1 MVPTFHPFYHLNNN
15 MFNSAIIVPVLR
27 QDLDFHGICGSS
39 ERYIC
44 LCFVDIGGICD
55 DQFTIILFIKC
66 IIRNNEN
73 KLSTCHKVSLNS
85 LMLEAVYVCHLMS
98 VIT

>member
-1 MVPTFHPFYHLNNN
+1 
-15 MFNSAIIVPVLR
+15 MFNLATIVPVLW
-27 QDLDFHGICGSS
+27 QDLDFHGICGSG

-44 LCFVDIGGICD
+44 LCFVDIGEICD
-55 DQFTIILFIKC
+55 DQFTIIFFIKC